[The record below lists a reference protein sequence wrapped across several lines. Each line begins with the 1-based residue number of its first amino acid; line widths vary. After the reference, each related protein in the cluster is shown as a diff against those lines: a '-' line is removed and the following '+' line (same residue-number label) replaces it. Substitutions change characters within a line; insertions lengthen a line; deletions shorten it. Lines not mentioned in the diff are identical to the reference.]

1 MHPGSANDV
10 SANADERKNTTV
22 RSALRAL
29 NFFFSCS
36 SRDTLKIIYS
46 FFLPNSHTDTKI
58 RRKHAHVKNDAST
71 STHFHAH
78 PYTRK
83 RIRDCNLNVLN
94 MSHKNTC
101 ILHINIL
108 STYFLGRGFVC
119 LQKKRRYYRRTTNDI
134 EREKDTNERRNMIEE
149 ELRAFDDEGAFASPM
164 DCDNFYENEFSSLLL
179 EGKKTEEEPHRA
191 GSSDTLLTATLG
203 LSGRLNGLQS
213 AEFSRTRVREN
224 RKCFHL
230 GAGGFPL

>member
-149 ELRAFDDEGAFASPM
+149 ELAP
-164 DCDNFYENEFSSLLL
+164 
-179 EGKKTEEEPHRA
+179 
-191 GSSDTLLTATLG
+191 LT
-203 LSGRLNGLQS
+203 
-213 AEFSRTRVREN
+213 RTRSHRRWIAIIFTRTSFPRFFLKEKKQRKNLTGREAAIL
-224 RKCFHL
+224 F
-230 GAGGFPL
+230 